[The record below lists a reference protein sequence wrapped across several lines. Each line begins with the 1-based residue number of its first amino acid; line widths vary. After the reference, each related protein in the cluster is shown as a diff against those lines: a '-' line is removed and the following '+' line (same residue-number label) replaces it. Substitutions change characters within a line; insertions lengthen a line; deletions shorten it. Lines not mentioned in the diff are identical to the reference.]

1 MLNHV
6 TLQAET
12 AALLSR
18 LGVELPPPAGQASG
32 AELIARSPITG
43 GELGRVAAHT
53 PAEVAAT
60 VPRAQEAFRAWRLVP
75 GPVRGQ
81 LVREFGN
88 LLRERKEDL
97 GALVSVEA
105 GKIRSEGQG
114 EVQEMIDVCD
124 LAVGQSRQLFGLT
137 IASER
142 PGHRMME
149 QWHPL
154 GVVGVISAFNFPVA
168 VWSWNTALA

>member
-12 AALLSR
+12 TALLSR
-18 LGVELPPPAGQASG
+18 LGVELSPPAGQAG
-32 AELIARSPITG
+32 ELIARSPVTG

-53 PAEVAAT
+53 PDQVAAI
-60 VPRAQEAFRAWRLVP
+60 VARAEEAFRAWRLVP

-88 LLRERKEDL
+88 LLREHKEDL

-105 GKIRSEGQG
+105 GKIRSEG
-114 EVQEMIDVCD
+114 
-124 LAVGQSRQLFGLT
+124 
-137 IASER
+137 
-142 PGHRMME
+142 
-149 QWHPL
+149 L
-154 GVVGVISAFNFPVA
+154 G
-168 VWSWNTALA
+168 